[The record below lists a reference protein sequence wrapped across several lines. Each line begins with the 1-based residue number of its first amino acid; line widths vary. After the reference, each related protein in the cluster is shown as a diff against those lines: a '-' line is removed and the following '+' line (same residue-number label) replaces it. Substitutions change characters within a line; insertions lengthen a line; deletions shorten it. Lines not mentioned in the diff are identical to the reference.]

1 LRPNKILVFDTSN
14 GYYQLISRTVGAEI
28 KVDKYQTR
36 IKAKSFSID
45 DYDLIIFILNENR
58 EFFDLLKIFS
68 TNRRNNIVVGS
79 PVKTLYQKLNEID
92 DLLLIDVN
100 EVKTLFFDK
109 IYYYTSIYSKMRRKV
124 G

>member
-1 LRPNKILVFDTSN
+1 MRPNKILVFDTSN